1 MADTAACSSSRN
13 RSAGLLSA
21 SNLAA
26 RTAQPGANLRQT
38 AFSACRTLHPG
49 RCQTSLRTKRLR
61 KLPKR
66 SCRPKERD
74 GIFSNTGW
82 ILVHVFQRR
91 NPAGRVPADLSADAP
106 LSASTVSIAFCLSK
120 VEGGLFVCPSCPIL
134 SSARTGCMPPRT
146 SSLLSAPLAVIP
158 CHTPLRA
165 QSVVGRWLFAIQE
178 RVNNPTLKDG
188 ACGKP

>member
-1 MADTAACSSSRN
+1 M
-13 RSAGLLSA
+13 
-21 SNLAA
+21 
-26 RTAQPGANLRQT
+26 LRFP
-38 AFSACRTLHPG
+38 AFFHFR
-49 RCQTSLRTKRLR
+49 
-61 KLPKR
+61 
-66 SCRPKERD
+66 
-74 GIFSNTGW
+74 
-82 ILVHVFQRR
+82 
-91 NPAGRVPADLSADAP
+91 
-106 LSASTVSIAFCLSK
+106 